1 MNIYLA
7 LTLLLMG
14 FAVIVAVVAELKHAI
29 SGDGYGHRPSPRSL
43 ADNNETRSQTLSR
56 LAH

>member
-1 MNIYLA
+1 MNLYLA

-29 SGDGYGHRPSPRSL
+29 SGDGYGYRPTPRGL
-43 ADNNETRSQTLSR
+43 DDNETRSQTLNR